1 MESTTFSADGVMM
14 KVELK
19 NKMNISE
26 YVVLHIEDTAFL
38 LTKWQLLFFFYSW
51 LKFLLPAKDFWII
64 IEKLYIFF
72 KVAT

>member
-38 LTKWQLLFFFYSW
+38 LTKWQLLFFLFVIEVLVAS
-51 LKFLLPAKDFWII
+51 KGFLNNNRKII
-64 IEKLYIFF
+64 YFF
-72 KVAT
+72 